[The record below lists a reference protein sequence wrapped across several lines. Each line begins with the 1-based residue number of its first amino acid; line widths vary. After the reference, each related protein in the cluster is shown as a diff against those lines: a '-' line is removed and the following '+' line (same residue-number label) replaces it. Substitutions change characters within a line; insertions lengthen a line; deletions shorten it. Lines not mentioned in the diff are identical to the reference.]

1 MKDKKLERIIKDS
14 IKGKSRAQE
23 SLYVEFAPKMMGV
36 CLRYAKS
43 YDEAEDILH
52 DGFIKVFQS
61 LKSFRFEGSFEG
73 WMRRIVVNTALE
85 RFRSKPQV
93 YSVEE
98 FDDIEIDDDNLDVRN
113 APLEVLLKMVQEL
126 PERYRMV
133 FSLYVLDGYPHNEI
147 AEIMQ
152 ITLGTS
158 KSNLARARGI
168 LKNKLIEYW
177 NAQKQKSNL
186 RIC

>member
-1 MKDKKLERIIKDS
+1 MKDKKLEGIIKNS
-14 IKGKSRAQE
+14 IKGKSKAQE
-23 SLYVEFAPKMMGV
+23 SLYVEYAPKMMGV

-73 WMRRIVVNTALE
+73 WMRRVIVNTALE
-85 RFRSKPQV
+85 RFRSKSQLHP
-93 YSVEE
+93 VEE
-98 FDDIEIDDDNLDVRN
+98 FDDVEEDEELDIKE
-113 APLEVLLKMVQEL
+113 APLEVILQMIQDL

-147 AEIMQ
+147 AEVMQ
-152 ITLGTS
+152 ITVGTS

-177 NAQKQKSNL
+177 NDQDHKSNL

>member
-1 MKDKKLERIIKDS
+1 MKDKKLEQLIKDS
-14 IKGKSRAQE
+14 IKGKSKAQE
-23 SLYVEFAPKMMGV
+23 CLYLEYSPKMMGV

-52 DGFIKVFQS
+52 DGFIKIFQS

-73 WMRRIVVNTALE
+73 WMRRIIVNTALE
-85 RFRSKPQV
+85 RFRSKTQLHP
-93 YSVEE
+93 VEE
-98 FDDIEIDDDNLDVRN
+98 FDDIEEDEELDVKD
-113 APLEVLLKMVQEL
+113 APLDVLLNFIQDL

-147 AEIMQ
+147 AEVMQ
-152 ITLGTS
+152 ISVGTS
-158 KSNLARARGI
+158 KSNLARARSI
-168 LKNKLIEYW
+168 LKSKLIAYW
-177 NAQKQKSNL
+177 DDQDCKSNL

>member
-1 MKDKKLERIIKDS
+1 MKDKKLEQIIKDS
-14 IKGKSRAQE
+14 IKGKSKAQE
-23 SLYVEFAPKMMGV
+23 CLYVEYAPKMMGV

-52 DGFIKVFQS
+52 DGFIKIFHS

-73 WMRRIVVNTALE
+73 WMRRVIVNTALE
-85 RFRSKPQV
+85 RFRSKTQLHP
-93 YSVEE
+93 VEE
-98 FDDIEIDDDNLDVRN
+98 FDDIEDDDELDVKD
-113 APLEVLLKMVQEL
+113 APLDVLLSLIQDL

-147 AEIMQ
+147 AEVMQ
-152 ITLGTS
+152 ISIGTS
-158 KSNLARARGI
+158 KSNLARARSI
-168 LKNKLIEYW
+168 LKNKLMAYW
-177 NAQKQKSNL
+177 EDQDNKSNL

>member
-14 IKGKSRAQE
+14 IKGKSKAQE
-23 SLYVEFAPKMMGV
+23 SLYVEYAPKMMGV

-52 DGFIKVFQS
+52 DGFIKIFHS

-73 WMRRIVVNTALE
+73 WMRRVVVNTALE
-85 RFRSKPQV
+85 RFRSKTQLQPV
-93 YSVEE
+93 DE
-98 FDDIEIDDDNLDVRN
+98 FDDVEEDEEVDVEDVSID
-113 APLEVLLKMVQEL
+113 VLLNMVQDL

-147 AEIMQ
+147 AEVMNIS
-152 ITLGTS
+152 IGTS

-168 LKNKLIEYW
+168 LKEKLNEYW
-177 NAQKQKSNL
+177 EAQDYKSNL
-186 RIC
+186 KIC

>member
-1 MKDKKLERIIKDS
+1 ML
-14 IKGKSRAQE
+14 
-23 SLYVEFAPKMMGV
+23 GV

-52 DGFIKVFQS
+52 DGFIKIFHCLS
-61 LKSFRFEGSFEG
+61 SFRFEGSFEG
-73 WMRRIVVNTALE
+73 WMRRVIVNTALE
-85 RFRSKPQV
+85 RFRNKTQLHP
-93 YSVEE
+93 VEE
-98 FDDIEIDDDNLDVRN
+98 FDDVEEIEDLNMN
-113 APLEVLLKMVQEL
+113 EAPLEVLLDLIQNL

-147 AEIMQ
+147 AEEMKISV
-152 ITLGTS
+152 GTS

-168 LKNKLIEYW
+168 LKKKLIEYW
-177 NAQKQKSNL
+177 NDQDNTNNL

>member
-14 IKGKSRAQE
+14 IKGKSKAQE
-23 SLYVEFAPKMMGV
+23 SLYVEYAPKMMGV

-52 DGFIKVFQS
+52 DGFIKIFHS

-73 WMRRIVVNTALE
+73 WMRRVVVNTALE
-85 RFRSKPQV
+85 RFRNKAQLHP
-93 YSVEE
+93 VEE
-98 FDDIEIDDDNLDVRN
+98 FDEVEEEDDLDVKD
-113 APLEVLLKMVQEL
+113 ASLEVLLKMIQDL

-152 ITLGTS
+152 ITVGTS

-168 LKNKLIEYW
+168 LKGKLLEYW
-177 NAQKQKSNL
+177 DEQDHKSNM